1 LRRLACFPTYI
12 VTDGS
17 KANLVTEFD
26 KFFTDLLSLTV
37 GEVDGVSD
45 GGRGKESR
53 LTDSE
58 SEVDDKTL
66 FGR

>member
-1 LRRLACFPTYI
+1 M

-17 KANLVTEFD
+17 KSNLVTEFD
-26 KFFTDLLSLTV
+26 TFFKDLLSLTV
-37 GEVDGVSD
+37 GEADGVSD

-53 LTDSE
+53 LTDSASDFDE
-58 SEVDDKTL
+58 KTL